1 MSVARQERKSH
12 WVEAVAATIVAAGLV
27 LLGISL
33 APAPS
38 RAATTERVVT
48 NRHTGLAIHGFDP
61 VAYFVDGAPSLGRT
75 GLEHRFAGTSWRFRN
90 EGNRA
95 AFAAAPNIYMPRFG
109 GHDPIAAARGAGTA
123 GHPGLWVIADKQLY
137 LFYSSETRAQFV
149 DDPEQAIDAAERHW
163 PEISRTLTR

>member
-1 MSVARQERKSH
+1 
-12 WVEAVAATIVAAGLV
+12 
-27 LLGISL
+27 
-33 APAPS
+33 
-38 RAATTERVVT
+38 
-48 NRHTGLAIHGFDP
+48 
-61 VAYFVDGAPSLGRT
+61 
-75 GLEHRFAGTSWRFRN
+75 
-90 EGNRA
+90 
-95 AFAAAPNIYMPRFG
+95 MPRFG